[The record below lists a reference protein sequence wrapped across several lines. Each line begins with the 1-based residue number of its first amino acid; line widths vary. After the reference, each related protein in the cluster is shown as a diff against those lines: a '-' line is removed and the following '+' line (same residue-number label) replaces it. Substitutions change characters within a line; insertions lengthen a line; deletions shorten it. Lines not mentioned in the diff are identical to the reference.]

1 MTDGDG
7 ITINGDLSSQ
17 ISFEELKTNLWMS
30 FHILLMVSVIM
41 AIVLLLTIVFT
52 PYRTV
57 PLIAIAILLTID
69 IYSLVVKWNQFKS
82 IQKKLN
88 DWYINNEP

>member
-1 MTDGDG
+1 
-7 ITINGDLSSQ
+7 
-17 ISFEELKTNLWMS
+17 
-30 FHILLMVSVIM
+30 MVSVIM

-52 PYRTV
+52 PYRAV